1 LSICPVCDKKYKQAF
16 VILLGDAQIFFGG
29 YLNMLVKRLL
39 LVVLSFGIGFVV
51 TVAVV
56 YAPFI
61 ADTTLEEFGPIYTF
75 FTALSFGL
83 AAGIWLDKFLGTEIL
98 PK

>member
-39 LVVLSFGIGFVV
+39 LVVLSFGIGFVL